1 MGGNIR
7 RQLRPIVSFNT
18 SMQHSDMINCSQC
31 YLCKRCC
38 RAFFTTVVQQ
48 TDVDDRWE
56 NDAERPAATGLQ
68 LCSYQGFVIQIASD
82 AIITR
87 YKDNIHSSCWLGRH
101 ETSVPSDCR
110 PSYLVQNFEGGEV
123 FHLVCVGLRLHVASS
138 FSVDTFMP
146 TTHTNTQP
154 SLSLSIARNVL

>member
-101 ETSVPSDCR
+101 ETSVPITSICNLNILLSDIRLSTFLPR
-110 PSYLVQNFEGGEV
+110 PELRGWR
-123 FHLVCVGLRLHVASS
+123 GLPPRLRRSASS
-138 FSVDTFMP
+138 CGLLF
-146 TTHTNTQP
+146 
-154 SLSLSIARNVL
+154 

>member
-1 MGGNIR
+1 MKDGWKYPPATETDCIIQYVNA
-7 RQLRPIVSFNT
+7 
-18 SMQHSDMINCSQC
+18 
-31 YLCKRCC
+31 
-38 RAFFTTVVQQ
+38 AFRYDKLLSVLFVQKMLPCIFTTVVQQ

-101 ETSVPSDCR
+101 ETSVPITSICNLNILLSDIRLSTFLPR
-110 PSYLVQNFEGGEV
+110 PELRGWR
-123 FHLVCVGLRLHVASS
+123 GLPPRLRRSASS
-138 FSVDTFMP
+138 CGLLF
-146 TTHTNTQP
+146 
-154 SLSLSIARNVL
+154 

>member
-68 LCSYQGFVIQIASD
+68 LCSYQGFIIQIASD

-101 ETSVPSDCR
+101 ETSVPITSICNLNILLSDIRLSTFLPR
-110 PSYLVQNFEGGEV
+110 PELRGWR
-123 FHLVCVGLRLHVASS
+123 GLPPRLRRSASS
-138 FSVDTFMP
+138 CGLLF
-146 TTHTNTQP
+146 
-154 SLSLSIARNVL
+154 

>member
-68 LCSYQGFVIQIASD
+68 LCSYQGFITQIASD

-101 ETSVPSDCR
+101 ETSVPITSICNLNILLSDIRLSTFLPR
-110 PSYLVQNFEGGEV
+110 PELRGWR
-123 FHLVCVGLRLHVASS
+123 GLPPRLRRSASS
-138 FSVDTFMP
+138 CGLLF
-146 TTHTNTQP
+146 
-154 SLSLSIARNVL
+154 